1 MALHPSSYSPFQ
13 LIVFANWTVDE
24 IAQLRRLAAGSLCG
38 VSVVERVAA
47 YTTLP
52 SERRQ
57 A

>member
-1 MALHPSSYSPFQ
+1 MALHPSSYSPF
-13 LIVFANWTVDE
+13 LRIVFANWTVDE
-24 IAQLRRLAAGSLCG
+24 IASLRRLAAGSLCG

-47 YTTLP
+47 YT